1 MTAILLYVKLKVY
14 IRFTGNPV
22 FEKRKESHMKKLL
35 SILLIAVILT
45 SCSAYDVSITSLS
58 EKGSIYDLIGVDA
71 HWQGG
76 EVEEEW
82 HRLHSADFNEAA
94 KDFGTSSATSP
105 R

>member
-1 MTAILLYVKLKVY
+1 
-14 IRFTGNPV
+14 
-22 FEKRKESHMKKLL
+22 MKKLL

-76 EVEEEW
+76 EVEEER

>member
-1 MTAILLYVKLKVY
+1 
-14 IRFTGNPV
+14 
-22 FEKRKESHMKKLL
+22 MKKLL

-58 EKGSIYDLIGVDA
+58 EKGSIYDLGIDA
-71 HWQGG
+71 HYKGG